1 MTRSNKKKNL
11 QKPPPKHPPN
21 AMMESFTTISTLM
34 SDERNTMISRAIR
47 IARHHG
53 INLKPG
59 SSNPGLGDCAFESVV
74 QNNNDRMCY
83 TEKFPLPINTYRQ
96 IWVTD
101 MANRTVDSD

>member
-47 IARHHG
+47 SARHHG

-59 SSNPGLGDCAFESVV
+59 TSNPGLGDCAFEAVV

-83 TEKFPLPINTYRQ
+83 TDKFPLSIN
-96 IWVTD
+96 D
-101 MANRTVDSD
+101 N